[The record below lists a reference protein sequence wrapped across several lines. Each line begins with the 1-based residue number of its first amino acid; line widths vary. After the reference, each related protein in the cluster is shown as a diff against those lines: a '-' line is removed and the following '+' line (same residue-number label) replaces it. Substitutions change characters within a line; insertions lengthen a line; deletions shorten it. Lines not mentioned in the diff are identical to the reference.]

1 MGTQS
6 TPKGSVSRVT
16 PTAVQGSESPSLSMS
31 MTISSFTS
39 NSGTSESPI
48 ESSSSAL
55 ALPLAPS
62 GDDTF
67 AVGADTIVGEDVFG
81 MTISIDA
88 DGTMRP
94 WSPGHTLSAT
104 PPFER
109 SQWLDED
116 DDETHEEEF
125 DRLVEWAE
133 VDVPVDFGDE
143 TNDVDHDLTPGA
155 EVIPQEVEMTEVW
168 SEGVDPTRIWDITV
182 PIRETSVL
190 SSEIDFD
197 ENELT
202 QFDQICTKFGQ
213 GVGDETIRA
222 DGPFRPVSKPNDIK
236 AGGSG
241 EACDQ
246 YVVNENGNEADTDS
260 IEKSRGLNISKLG
273 LGVDVSAGDAG
284 EETADMA
291 DTTPAEHNLPPIQG
305 TEPRSSRAAVDPVEV
320 QDDID
325 EVEEIDYT
333 SKVRDPTSILTQHPP
348 LRFNSLS
355 STATSSTAYNSE
367 DDPHGF
373 MAAEKHIKRKSS
385 STIGQNELNNQVRDR
400 DGIELLRLLLLLHQV
415 DD

>member
-6 TPKGSVSRVT
+6 TPKASMSRVA
-16 PTAVQGSESPSLSMS
+16 PSALQGSESPSLSMS

-48 ESSSSAL
+48 ESGSSAVVPPQGP
-55 ALPLAPS
+55 A

-81 MTISIDA
+81 LTISIDA

-109 SQWLDED
+109 SRWLDED
-116 DDETHEEEF
+116 DDETREEEF

-143 TNDVDHDLTPGA
+143 TNDVDNDLTPGA
-155 EVIPQEVEMTEVW
+155 EMIPQEVEMTEVW
-168 SEGVDPTRIWDITV
+168 SEGIDPTRIWDITV

-190 SSEIDFD
+190 SFSSDIDFD
-197 ENELT
+197 ENEIT
-202 QFDQICTKFGQ
+202 QFDQICTSFERGL
-213 GVGDETIRA
+213 GDETIRA
-222 DGPFRPVSKPNDIK
+222 DGMSRPGSRPKDIK

-241 EACDQ
+241 EASGR

-260 IEKSRGLNISKLG
+260 IENSRGLNISKLG
-273 LGVDVSAGDAG
+273 LGVDVSTGDAG
-284 EETADMA
+284 DETADMA
-291 DTTPAEHNLPPIQG
+291 DITPAEHILPPIQG
-305 TEPRSSRAAVDPVEV
+305 NERSSREAVHPVEI

-333 SKVRDPTSILTQHPP
+333 SKVRDPTSILMQDNP
-348 LRFNSLS
+348 LQFNSLS

-367 DDPHGF
+367 DDPHAF
-373 MAAEKHIKRKSS
+373 MAAEKFIKRKSP
-385 STIGQNELNNQVRDR
+385 STPSQ
-400 DGIELLRLLLLLHQV
+400 
-415 DD
+415 

>member
-6 TPKGSVSRVT
+6 TPKASVSRVA
-16 PTAVQGSESPSLSMS
+16 PSAVQGSESPSLSMS

-39 NSGTSESPI
+39 NSGTSASPI
-48 ESSSSAL
+48 ESNSSAVV
-55 ALPLAPS
+55 PPQAPE

-81 MTISIDA
+81 LTISIDA

-116 DDETHEEEF
+116 DEETHEEEF

-143 TNDVDHDLTPGA
+143 TNDVDNDLTPRA

-168 SEGVDPTRIWDITV
+168 SEGIDPTRVWDITV

-190 SSEIDFD
+190 SSGNDFD
-197 ENELT
+197 ENEVT
-202 QFDQICTKFGQ
+202 QFDQICTSFEEGI
-213 GVGDETIRA
+213 GDGTIRA
-222 DGPFRPVSKPNDIK
+222 DGQFRPVSRPKDTE

-241 EACDQ
+241 EASGQ
-246 YVVNENGNEADTDS
+246 YVIKENGNEADTDS
-260 IEKSRGLNISKLG
+260 IENSRGLNISKLG

-291 DTTPAEHNLPPIQG
+291 DNTPEEHTLPSIQG
-305 TEPRSSRAAVDPVEV
+305 NERSSRVAVHPVEV
-320 QDDID
+320 QNDID

-333 SKVRDPTSILTQHPP
+333 SRVRDPRSILTHDLPVQ
-348 LRFNSLS
+348 FNSLS
-355 STATSSTAYNSE
+355 STATSSTAYKSE

-373 MAAEKHIKRKSS
+373 MAAEKYIKRKSP
-385 STIGQNELNNQVRDR
+385 STPSE
-400 DGIELLRLLLLLHQV
+400 
-415 DD
+415 